1 MTDWLLP
8 GRKALPASHETWKKQ
23 CNKYWAS
30 FKKNGW
36 RTTSRI
42 GCQIFCNICLNVAI
56 VKSDENHIMWRQ
68 CSNSSRKSS
77 FKLFIGIIDLKIH
90 RKRNNMK
97 IVLKK
102 KLFRRKS
109 LLKLTLRTTFV
120 VEENGNKK
128 KLGKQQLQIRK
139 HDLESLEKLQLGS
152 FLIIHAKSYLEFIWC
167 NTERWHKVSNFL
179 LKLWIPHHEWMSWL
193 FTCSLCFW
201 ILHFYSHQGTY
212 YN

>member
-90 RKRNNMK
+90 IKRNNMK
-97 IVLKK
+97 NFLKK
-102 KLFRRKS
+102 KAQKII
-109 LLKLTLRTTFV
+109 KLSWQTFC
-120 VEENGNKK
+120 N
-128 KLGKQQLQIRK
+128 
-139 HDLESLEKLQLGS
+139 HDLELKKLQLGS
-152 FLIIHAKSYLEFIWC
+152 FLIIHAKSYLKFSWC
-167 NTERWHKVSNFL
+167 NPERWHKVSNFL